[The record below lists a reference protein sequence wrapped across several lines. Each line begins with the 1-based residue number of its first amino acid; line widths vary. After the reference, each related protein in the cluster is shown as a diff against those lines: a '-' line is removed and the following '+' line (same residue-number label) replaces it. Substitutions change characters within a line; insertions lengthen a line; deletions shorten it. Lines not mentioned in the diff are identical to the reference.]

1 MWILPYFVSLAV
13 IAPAVAGATISNTV
27 VLSRGER
34 ILYRTAAPIAI
45 VSLQGGAKPKTAPFR
60 FEPEQYAQTIGITGL
75 REGEAT
81 LLVEDTTER
90 VGETV
95 RVVVVPKNLE
105 TAFRLVS
112 EQFASGTGGI
122 GTADVL
128 IAPPNVVIAGTAFS
142 LAEMGRCVDA
152 EKSPSVICAARLASV
167 AAVVGQDPIPQA
179 RASVR
184 VELQPSAGTAAPAEW
199 RTTVRIGDV
208 PVVALQ
214 SGDFTSSVARS
225 ATAVRALNRALAG
238 WTKNAEAGL
247 SFPATFAVQNNAGRY
262 EFGIQWNQTQGARGE
277 NFLAIGSSELV
288 ASEVGADSGR
298 ILDWHL
304 AVLTDAFRLYTLARP
319 PLHTAGR
326 SENGLQRLYSNALKV
341 GNGDLTRTTCAQAL
355 ARSFVSL
362 QWSGGNDPLAA
373 LLTRI
378 PDDFQRT
385 SR

>member
-1 MWILPYFVSLAV
+1 MRILPYFMSLAV
-13 IAPAVAGATISNTV
+13 IAPAVAGPTISNTV

-34 ILYRTAAPIAI
+34 IAYRTAAPIAI
-45 VSLQGGAKPKTAPFR
+45 VSLQGGAKPKSAPFR

-81 LLVEDTTER
+81 LLVEDTTEH
-90 VGETV
+90 VGEMV

-105 TAFRLVS
+105 TAYHQVS
-112 EQFASGTGGI
+112 EQFAAGTGGI
-122 GTADVL
+122 GPPDVL
-128 IAPPNVVIAGTAFS
+128 IAPPNVVITGTAFS

-167 AAVVGQDPIPQA
+167 AAVVGQNSIPQA
-179 RASVR
+179 RASVS
-184 VELQPSAGTAAPAEW
+184 VERQSSTSPSTPTEW
-199 RTTVRIGDV
+199 RTILRIGDV

-214 SGDFTSSVARS
+214 SGNFTSSVARS
-225 ATAVRALNRALAG
+225 ATAAHTLNRALAG
-238 WTKNAEAGL
+238 WAKNAESNL
-247 SFPATFAVQNNAGRY
+247 TFPATFAVQNIAGRY

-277 NFLAIGSSELV
+277 NFLDIQSSELL

-304 AVLTDAFRLYTLARP
+304 AVFTDAFRLYTLARP
-319 PLHTAGR
+319 PLRTAGR
-326 SENGLQRLYSNALKV
+326 SENGLQRLYSTALKV
-341 GNGDLTRTTCAQAL
+341 GNGDLTRTNCAQAL

-362 QWSGGNDPLAA
+362 QWSGGSDPLAT